1 MIVESVNDIIK
12 LSGHLTSN
20 QWETIRTAANLL
32 LRQHPEGV
40 VVDCSGL
47 ETVTHEGA
55 ETFLDMLLYIESQ
68 NARIIVAN
76 VPPQVAEQIRH
87 VPEVRSRLA
96 IANSVDEARK
106 SLAVQQ
112 SFSTEAKK
120 ESAALK
126 PASHLIVALCG
137 GRADAFALSVAAAM
151 AQMRQL
157 SVLILYPILLH
168 RSLPMTTPMPDQE
181 EAAQQSLK
189 RAGEFL
195 KTRSIQHELVMKR
208 GRELY
213 AVIEEVSAAQ
223 LEQLVIVSL
232 PDPDNH
238 KREPQATADHL
249 LASVRSEL
257 VLVRSPIE
265 DKPNS
270 LKGAATAQRAKP

>member
-1 MIVESVNDIIK
+1 MIVESINDIIK
-12 LSGHLTSN
+12 LSGHLTTN

-47 ETVTHEGA
+47 ETVTPEGA
-55 ETFLDMLLYIESQ
+55 QTFLDMLLFIESQ

-76 VPPQVAEQIRH
+76 VPPTVLEEIRH

-96 IANSVDEARK
+96 IANSVEEARK
-106 SLAVQQ
+106 SLTVQQ
-112 SFSTEAKK
+112 SFSGEAKRQ
-120 ESAALK
+120 SPALK

-137 GRADAFALSVAAAM
+137 GRADGYALPIAAAM

-157 SVLILYPILLH
+157 SVLVLYPIILH

-181 EAAQQSLK
+181 EGAQESLK

-195 KTRSIQHELVMKR
+195 KSRSIQYELVMKR

-213 AVIEEVSAAQ
+213 SVIEEVSATQ
-223 LEQLVIVSL
+223 EERLVIVSL
-232 PDPDNH
+232 PETDRH
-238 KREPQATADHL
+238 RREPQATADHL
-249 LASVRSEL
+249 LSSVRSEL
-257 VLVRSPIE
+257 ILVRSPLE
-265 DKPNS
+265 ELVPSGRK
-270 LKGAATAQRAKP
+270 R

>member
-1 MIVESVNDIIK
+1 MIVESINDIIK
-12 LSGHLTSN
+12 LSGHLTTN

-47 ETVTHEGA
+47 ETVTPEGA
-55 ETFLDMLLYIESQ
+55 QTFLDMLLYIESQ

-76 VPPQVAEQIRH
+76 VPPHIAEEIRH

-112 SFSTEAKK
+112 SFSTETKR
-120 ESAALK
+120 ESSALK
-126 PASHLIVALCG
+126 PAGHLIVALCG
-137 GRADAFALSVAAAM
+137 GRADGFALSVAAAM

-157 SVLILYPILLH
+157 SALILYPIILH
-168 RSLPMTTPMPDQE
+168 RSLPMATPMPEQE
-181 EAAQQSLK
+181 GMAQESLQ

-195 KTRSIQHELVMKR
+195 KSRHIQHELVMKR

-223 LEQLVIVSL
+223 EERLVIVSL
-232 PDPDNH
+232 PDPD
-238 KREPQATADHL
+238 KRRREPQATADHL
-249 LASVRSEL
+249 LSSVRSEL
-257 VLVRSPIE
+257 ILVRPPLE
-265 DKPNS
+265 EPTPNGKKPE
-270 LKGAATAQRAKP
+270 

>member
-1 MIVESVNDIIK
+1 MIVESINGIIK
-12 LSGHLTSN
+12 LSGDLTSN

-32 LRQHPEGV
+32 RRQHRKGV

-55 ETFLDMLLYIESQ
+55 HTFLDMLLYIEAQ

-76 VPPQVAEQIRH
+76 VPPHIAEEIRH

-96 IANSVDEARK
+96 IANSVEEARK
-106 SLAVQQ
+106 SLTVQQ
-112 SFSTEAKK
+112 SFSGETKR
-120 ESAALK
+120 ESATLK

-137 GRADAFALSVAAAM
+137 GRADRFALPIAAAM

-157 SVLILYPILLH
+157 SVLVLYPIILQ

-181 EAAQQSLK
+181 EAAQESLK
-189 RAGEFL
+189 TAGDFL
-195 KTRSIQHELVMKR
+195 KSRSIQYELVMKR

-213 AVIEEVSAAQ
+213 AAIEEVSAAQ
-223 LEQLVIVSL
+223 QERLVIVSL
-232 PDPDNH
+232 PDQDQR

-249 LASVRSEL
+249 LSSVHSEL
-257 VLVRSPIE
+257 VLVRSPLE
-265 DKPNS
+265 EPQPNG
-270 LKGAATAQRAKP
+270 KHA